1 MWGLSA
7 LEQSGSELL
16 EVDPVDSHEF
26 VTCACAS
33 SELDMAFR
41 NIGHPGEEVNELFI
55 GQPVPGWRRQCDDEG
70 PLLDAENGGCSRARL
85 CADAE
90 SNGAVMED

>member
-16 EVDPVDSHEF
+16 KVDPVDSHEL
-26 VTCACAS
+26 VTCVCAS

-70 PLLDAENGGCSRARL
+70 PLLDAENSGCSGARL

>member
-1 MWGLSA
+1 M
-7 LEQSGSELL
+7 EQSGSELL
-16 EVDPVDSHEF
+16 KVDPVDSHEL
-26 VTCACAS
+26 VTCVCAS

-55 GQPVPGWRRQCDDEG
+55 GQPVPGWRRHCDDEG
-70 PLLDAENGGCSRARL
+70 PLLDAENSGCSGARL

>member
-1 MWGLSA
+1 

-26 VTCACAS
+26 VTGVCAS
-33 SELDMAFR
+33 CELDITFR
-41 NIGHPGEEVNELFI
+41 NIGHPGEEVNEFFI
-55 GQPVPGWRRQCDDEG
+55 GLPVPGWRRQCDDQG
-70 PLLDAENGGCSRARL
+70 PLLDAENGGCSGAGL

-90 SNGAVMED
+90 SYGAVMED